1 MVFGSRS
8 KSSKTFD
15 LKHASDNKEMVPL
28 ETEIDVE
35 GPKAEEKEDFD
46 RKSMEEFGNLFEE
59 DFS

>member
-1 MVFGSRS
+1 M
-8 KSSKTFD
+8 
-15 LKHASDNKEMVPL
+15 KHASDNKEMVPL